1 METKIT
7 TARSPRGRLL
17 TIERIAKADSTASLL
32 ESLAQRGGADGYILL
47 ADEVTVSP
55 LPPQRRKNKNDR
67 SLHLSILIHPA
78 FSSSQT
84 QLLSIMGALALRKT
98 VRLFSGIEAFVRW
111 PSDVVYQKETIGKVG
126 TVCSFR
132 ENGSFH
138 YAIIDFSL
146 RIHRR
151 HFSESLPKIVEN
163 VFAPVRR
170 SLTERMADTLVTEFF
185 SLYEEM
191 ALDRS
196 FLDEYREHSILRGKR
211 VRFLRGERKEKGT
224 VIGID
229 DTARLVIAPRG
240 GGSYTLSSADEL
252 LIKRK

>member
-1 METKIT
+1 MESKIT

-17 TIERIAKADSTASLL
+17 TIEHIGKADSTAALL
-32 ESLAQRGGADGYILL
+32 ESIAKRGGADGYILL
-47 ADEVTVSP
+47 ADEVNLSP
-55 LPPQRRKNKNDR
+55 LPPPKRKAKNDR
-67 SLHLSILIHPA
+67 SLHMGILIHPA
-78 FSSSQT
+78 FSSSQK
-84 QLLSIMGALALRKT
+84 QLLSVIGALALRKT
-98 VRLFSGIEAFVRW
+98 VRLYSGIEASIRW
-111 PSDVVYQKETIGKVG
+111 PSDVVYQKETVGTVG

-138 YAIIDFSL
+138 YAIVDFSL
-146 RIHRR
+146 RIMGR

-170 SLTERMADTLVTEFF
+170 SLTERMADTLVSEFF

-211 VRFLRGERKEKGT
+211 VRFLQGEKKEKGI

-229 DTARLVIAPRG
+229 DSARLVIAPKR
-240 GGSYTLSSADEL
+240 GGSYPLSSPDEL

>member
-1 METKIT
+1 MESKISSV
-7 TARSPRGRLL
+7 RSPRGRLL
-17 TIERIAKADSTASLL
+17 TVEHIGKADSTATLL
-32 ESLAQRGGADGYILL
+32 ESIAKRGGPDGYILL
-47 ADEVTVSP
+47 ADEVNVSP
-55 LPPQRRKNKNDR
+55 IPIKKRKEKKDR
-67 SLHLSILIHPA
+67 SLHMGILIHPA
-78 FSSSQT
+78 FSSSQKL
-84 QLLSIMGALALRKT
+84 LLSVIGALALRKT
-98 VRLFSGIEAFVRW
+98 VRHYSGIEASLRW
-111 PSDVVYQKETIGKVG
+111 PSDVVYQKETIGTVD

-138 YAIIDFSL
+138 YAIVDFSL

-170 SLTERMADTLVTEFF
+170 SLTERMADTLLTEFF

-191 ALDRS
+191 AWDRS

-211 VRFLRGERKEKGT
+211 VRFLRGEKKEKGT

-229 DTARLVIAPRG
+229 DSAHLVIVPKG
-240 GGSYTLSSADEL
+240 GGSHPLSSPDEL

>member
-1 METKIT
+1 MESKIT

-17 TIERIAKADSTASLL
+17 TIEHIGRADSTASLL
-32 ESLAQRGGADGYILL
+32 EGIAKRGGADGYILL
-47 ADEVTVSP
+47 ADEVNVSP
-55 LPPQRRKNKNDR
+55 LPQTHKRKNDR
-67 SLHLSILIHPA
+67 SLHMGILIRPA
-78 FSSSQT
+78 FSSSQRL
-84 QLLSIMGALALRKT
+84 LLSVIGALALRKT
-98 VRLFSGIEAFVRW
+98 VRLYSGIEASVRW
-111 PSDVVYQKETIGKVG
+111 PSDVVYQKETVGTVG

-138 YAIIDFSL
+138 YAIVDFAL
-146 RIHRR
+146 RINRR
-151 HFSESLPKIVEN
+151 YFSESLPKIVEN

-196 FLDEYREHSILRGKR
+196 FLDEYREHSVLRGKR
-211 VRFLRGERKEKGT
+211 VRFLRGEKKERGT

-229 DTARLVIAPRG
+229 DNARLVIAPKG
-240 GGSYTLSSADEL
+240 GGSHPLTESGEL

>member
-1 METKIT
+1 MESKIT

-17 TIERIAKADSTASLL
+17 TIEHIGKADSTATIL
-32 ESLAQRGGADGYILL
+32 ESIAKRGGADGYILL

-55 LPPQRRKNKNDR
+55 LPTKKKKGKNDR
-67 SLHLSILIHPA
+67 SLHMGILIHPA
-78 FSSSQT
+78 FSSSQRL
-84 QLLSIMGALALRKT
+84 LLSVIGALALRKT
-98 VRLFSGIEAFVRW
+98 VRYYSGVEASLRW
-111 PSDVVYQKETIGKVG
+111 PADVVYQKETIGTVE

-138 YAIIDFSL
+138 YAIMDFSL

-170 SLTERMADTLVTEFF
+170 SLTERMANTLLTEFF

-196 FLDEYREHSILRGKR
+196 FLDEYRELSLLRGKR
-211 VRFLRGERKEKGT
+211 VRFLREEKKVRGT

-229 DTARLVIAPRG
+229 DSAHLVIAPKR
-240 GGSYTLSSADEL
+240 GGSYPLSSKDEL